1 MGMRATV
8 SDFLRYIVLARD
20 SGYNR
25 VEIMGSEG
33 YLINQFLVARANQR
47 NDECGGD
54 CFANRMRLDVDIVRD
69 TWEACGPGYTII
81 FHISLL
87 DLLEGGSTWE
97 EVKVLAQTL
106 EDADV
111 TIINTGI
118 GWRDAKIRE

>member
-54 CFANRMRLDVDIVRD
+54 CFANRMRLDVEIARD
-69 TWEACGPGYTII
+69 TREACGPDYTII
-81 FHISLL
+81 FHLSLL
-87 DLLEGGSTWE
+87 DLVEDGRTWE
-97 EVKVLAQTL
+97 ELALEQAL
-106 EDADV
+106 EDAGV
-111 TIINTGI
+111 TILNTDI
-118 GWRDAKIRE
+118 G